1 MSEANAFKALS
12 LCTTICVGMSAI
24 AACTIHLRGDED
36 QPQST
41 ASVARESDP
50 MAAELERCR
59 TISYEQKERLAE
71 CRKLWADKRR
81 QFLER
86 ERESL
91 NNLGRHDPGDP
102 PQASSKDQSRL
113 PSGLFPAPMESEQ

>member
-1 MSEANAFKALS
+1 MSKANAFKALS
-12 LCTTICVGMSAI
+12 LCTAICVGIAAV

-41 ASVARESDP
+41 ASVVRDSDP
-50 MAAELERCR
+50 AATELERCR
-59 TISYEQKERLAE
+59 TISYEQKDRLAE

-81 QFLER
+81 QFLGR
-86 ERESL
+86 ERESPS
-91 NNLGRHDPGDP
+91 NLGRHDPGDP

>member
-81 QFLER
+81 QFLGR
-86 ERESL
+86 EREPLS
-91 NNLGRHDPGDP
+91 NLGRQDPGDP
-102 PQASSKDQSRL
+102 PPSPAKDQSRL
-113 PSGLFPAPMESEQ
+113 PSGFFPAPMESER

>member
-1 MSEANAFKALS
+1 MSEANAFKTLS
-12 LCTTICVGMSAI
+12 LCTTICVGMAAV

-41 ASVARESDP
+41 ASVVRDSDP
-50 MAAELERCR
+50 LAELERCR
-59 TISYEQKERLAE
+59 TISYEQKDRLAE

-81 QFLER
+81 QFLGR

-91 NNLGRHDPGDP
+91 SNLRRQDPGDP
-102 PQASSKDQSRL
+102 PPLSVRDQSRL
-113 PSGLFPAPMESEQ
+113 PSGFLPAPMESER